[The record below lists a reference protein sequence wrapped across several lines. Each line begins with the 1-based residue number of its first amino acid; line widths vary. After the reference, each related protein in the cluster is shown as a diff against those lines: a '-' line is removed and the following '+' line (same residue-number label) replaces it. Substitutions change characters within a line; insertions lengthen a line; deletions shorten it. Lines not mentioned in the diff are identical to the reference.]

1 MRPKTK
7 KIIKNA
13 QCSFPALVSGL
24 EIPEKEVRKTQKTRS
39 YTFGVRAKNRLCHW
53 FLRPCTFGQKP
64 CFSHRHHS
72 AGAKIFLHFSC
83 FQKRR
88 FSCFALVYGPKMP
101 AERDSGRPEFPNSI
115 RAEGPFWSPENRA
128 AGPGKLFART
138 NPHALL
144 RFRASFR
151 CVCGEPG
158 IVITEGSGS
167 RWG

>member
-53 FLRPCTFGQKP
+53 FLRPRTFGQKP

-115 RAEGPFWSPENRA
+115 RAEGPFWSPETTRA
-128 AGPGKLFART
+128 RWDLTFRKNESAR
-138 NPHALL
+138 PAAISGEL
-144 RFRASFR
+144 
-151 CVCGEPG
+151 CVCVWRYRDRRPRGL
-158 IVITEGSGS
+158 
-167 RWG
+167 W